1 MTAAAQPASMVK
13 EQFILRFPNGMR
25 ARLKEIAA
33 SNRRSLNAQL
43 LLMIERGLVAAEEQ
57 ESDAQAAIQ
66 PSGDALTK
74 VNGTNMA

>member
-1 MTAAAQPASMVK
+1 MTTAAQPALMVK

-43 LLMIERGLVAAEEQ
+43 LLMIERGLVAAEEL
-57 ESDAQAAIQ
+57 ENGAQVAIL
-66 PSGDALTK
+66 PSGDVSRK
-74 VNGTNMA
+74 SNGKDMA